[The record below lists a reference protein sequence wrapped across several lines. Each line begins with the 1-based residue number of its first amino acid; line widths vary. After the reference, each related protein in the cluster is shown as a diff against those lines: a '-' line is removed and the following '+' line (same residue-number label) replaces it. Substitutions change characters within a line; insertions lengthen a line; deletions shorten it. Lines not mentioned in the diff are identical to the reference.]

1 MGWEMIVFTKENGVG
16 TISLNRP
23 KILNPLNS
31 KSFQEISLALAE
43 IGRDPEIRSVILTG
57 TGNGFSAGGDIKE
70 IESFAPGEVCEFQDF
85 MMVVKKT
92 VLDLHSLE
100 KPVIAAVNG
109 LAYGAGFSL
118 ALACDVI
125 LVAEK
130 TRFCQV
136 FVHVGLTPDA
146 GSTYFLPRMIGTART
161 FPLIFLGEPIG
172 AQEALAMGLVS
183 KVVPGE
189 KLPEEALAL
198 AQKLAQGPTRAM
210 GLAKRLVYTGLGKS
224 LSDQLD
230 EEANV
235 QTICRLTEDHRE
247 GLRAFKEKRSPRFQG
262 K

>member
-1 MGWEMIVFTKENGVG
+1 
-16 TISLNRP
+16 LN
-23 KILNPLNS
+23 
-31 KSFQEISLALAE
+31 EV
-43 IGRDPEIRSVILTG
+43 GRDSEIRSVVLKG
-57 TGNGFSAGGDIKE
+57 EGNAFSAGGDIKE
-70 IESFAPGEVCEFQDF
+70 IESFPPGDVSEFQDF

-109 LAYGAGFSL
+109 VAYGAGFSL

-125 LVAEK
+125 LASEK
-130 TRFCQV
+130 ARFCQV
-136 FVHVGLTPDA
+136 FVHVGLAPDA
-146 GSTYFLPRMIGTART
+146 GSTYFLPRMIGTPRT
-161 FPLIFLGEPIG
+161 FPLIFSGEPIG
-172 AQEALAMGLVS
+172 AQEALSLGLIS

-189 KLPEEALAL
+189 KLEEEAMTLAK
-198 AQKLAQGPTRAM
+198 KLAQGPTRAM

-235 QTICRLTEDHRE
+235 QTICRLTGDHGE

>member
-1 MGWEMIVFTKENGVG
+1 MEFETILLAKENGVG
-16 TISLNRP
+16 TICLNRP
-23 KILNPLNS
+23 KILNPLSS
-31 KSFQEISLALAE
+31 KCFQEISAALGGM
-43 IGRDPEIRSVILTG
+43 GRDPEVRAVILKG
-57 TGNGFSAGGDIKE
+57 AGNGFSAGGDINE
-70 IESFAPGEVCEFQDF
+70 IESFAPGDVVEFGDF
-85 MMVVKKT
+85 MRVVKKT

-125 LVAEK
+125 LASEK
-130 TRFCQV
+130 ARFCQV
-136 FVHVGLTPDA
+136 FVHVGLAPDA

-161 FPLIFLGEPIG
+161 FPLIFSGEAIG

-183 KVVPGE
+183 KVVPAE
-189 KLPEEALAL
+189 KLDEEAMNLAK
-198 AQKLAQGPTRAM
+198 KLAQGPTRAM
-210 GLAKRLVYTGLGKS
+210 GLGKRLIYAGLGKS

-230 EEANV
+230 EEGNV